1 MPLPQLDNLVR
12 ARQLKAEPGAQA
24 EIDGLLRSGNARLTD
39 AGKAMLSH
47 ESRFD
52 LAYNA
57 AHALSLAAL
66 RWLHRIAADP
76 NICHGKPCVKG
87 TRIMV
92 AVILDNLAE
101 GVTAE
106 QIVAEYPPLTL
117 EDVRAAIAYA
127 AALAREEE
135 LVPLR

>member
-1 MPLPQLDNLVR
+1 
-12 ARQLKAEPGAQA
+12 
-24 EIDGLLRSGNARLTD
+24 
-39 AGKAMLSH
+39 MLSH